1 MKILQKIKPHID
13 KLSKY
18 KYAAWILLLG
28 IALMCFPSEAPKEM
42 PEEDPQIYEADL
54 EEKLEQLLSQ
64 VDGAGRVQVLLSL
77 QSGMHH
83 TYQQDMQSNTE
94 DETVQMQSQTVLCRE
109 GSDECPVLIGTDY
122 PVYRGAVVICEGADR
137 AKVQLDIIRAV
148 SSLTGLGT
156 DRITVIKMQT

>member
-1 MKILQKIKPHID
+1 VLRALNRHEGEPYSKWDLAR
-13 KLSKY
+13 LSAKVGSDVPFCV
-18 KYAAWILLLG
+18 LG
-28 IALMCFPSEAPKEM
+28 GTALATGRG
-42 PEEDPQIYEADL
+42 
-54 EEKLEQLLSQ
+54 EKLEQLLSQ